1 MVRRCCV
8 PKCTSAS
15 SMPVHRFPK
24 NKEKA
29 EAWLKAIDRNDLIDL
44 PQEKQNELKICT
56 EHFTEEMFIKD
67 RSRRCLKE
75 DAHPISNINLFN
87 TNINNDNITDIHFSN
102 TTENSTNNV
111 IMVAGSHQD
120 NIKIIKKEEEI
131 NNLKLKLKRQKKRVY
146 KNRIIIKKYRH
157 KLKERKRKNKWE
169 QVVTNLSG
177 TQKIFM
183 DMMLNNLNVGLQV
196 CFFTFY
202 LR

>member
-29 EAWLKAIDRNDLIDL
+29 EAWLKAIDRNDLIGK
-44 PQEKQNELKICT
+44 KQNELRICT

-87 TNINNDNITDIHFSN
+87 TNINDDNIITDIHFSN

-111 IMVAGSHQD
+111 ILVAGSHQD
-120 NIKIIKKEEEI
+120 VAPGNGARGPSSR
-131 NNLKLKLKRQKKRVY
+131 NTCVPTRGQ
-146 KNRIIIKKYRH
+146 
-157 KLKERKRKNKWE
+157 
-169 QVVTNLSG
+169 
-177 TQKIFM
+177 
-183 DMMLNNLNVGLQV
+183 
-196 CFFTFY
+196 
-202 LR
+202 